1 MKVCVTA
8 TLILDE
14 FITTSAITVN
24 INELTM
30 T

>member
-8 TLILDE
+8 ILILNE
-14 FITTSAITVN
+14 FIMTSALTVN